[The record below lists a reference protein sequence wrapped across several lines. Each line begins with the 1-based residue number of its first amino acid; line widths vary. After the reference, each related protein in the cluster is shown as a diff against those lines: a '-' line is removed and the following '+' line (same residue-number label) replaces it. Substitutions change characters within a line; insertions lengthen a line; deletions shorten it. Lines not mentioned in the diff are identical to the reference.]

1 MAQKF
6 GNGRWVQEGFLDNRV
21 EGTVVGRIVFAAIG
35 PIDLYLKGNFKAD
48 IAGQVIQ
55 FRNSRFEDDDMA
67 AQVIGDMDSP
77 QIGTVN
83 LISFDPHPNLMPHP
97 YVEWFS
103 TGNNHYRFELNPDE
117 AWIVPEGERTMIDR
131 ESRRIREAFS
141 GVLSKRNRS
150 EKDSDWV

>member
-35 PIDLYLKGNFKAD
+35 PVDLYLKGNFKAD

-67 AQVIGDMDSP
+67 TQVIGDMEIP

-83 LISFDPHPNLMPHP
+83 LISFDPHPNLVPHP

-103 TGNNHYRFELNPDE
+103 TGNNHYRFELNTGE
-117 AWIVPEGERTMIDR
+117 AWIVPEGERSMIDR

-141 GVLSKRNRS
+141 GVSSQRNRS
-150 EKDSDWV
+150 EEDSDWV

>member
-6 GNGRWVQEGFLDNRV
+6 GNGRWVREGYLDNRV

-35 PIDLYLKGNFKAD
+35 PVDLYLQGNFKTD

-55 FRNSRFEDDDMA
+55 FRNSRFEDEDIA
-67 AQVIGDMDSP
+67 VQVIGDMESP

-83 LISFDPHPNLMPHP
+83 LISFDPHPNLNPHP

-103 TGNNHYRFELNPDE
+103 TGNQHYRFELLAGE
-117 AWIVPEGERTMIDR
+117 AWIVPEEERLAMDE
-131 ESRRIREAFS
+131 ESRRIRSACANLVGRASRGEDA
-141 GVLSKRNRS
+141 
-150 EKDSDWV
+150 DWV

>member
-6 GNGRWVQEGFLDNRV
+6 GNGRWVREGFLDNRV

-35 PIDLYLKGNFKAD
+35 SVDLYLKGNFKAD

-83 LISFDPHPNLMPHP
+83 LISFDPHPNLVPHP

-103 TGNNHYRFELNPDE
+103 ARNNHYRFELNPDE
-117 AWIVPEGERTMIDR
+117 AWIVPEEERTLIDR

-141 GVLSKRNRS
+141 GVSSKRSRP
-150 EKDSDWV
+150 EEDSDWV

>member
-6 GNGRWVQEGFLDNRV
+6 GNGRWVREGYLDNRV

-35 PIDLYLKGNFKAD
+35 PVDLYLQGNFKTD

-55 FRNSRFEDDDMA
+55 FRNSRFEDEDMA
-67 AQVIGDMDSP
+67 VQVIGDMESP

-83 LISFDPHPNLMPHP
+83 LISFDPHPNLNPHP

-103 TGNNHYRFELNPDE
+103 TGNHHCRFELLAGE
-117 AWIVPEGERTMIDR
+117 AWIVPEEERLAMDE
-131 ESRRIREAFS
+131 ESRRIRSACANLVGRASRGEDA
-141 GVLSKRNRS
+141 
-150 EKDSDWV
+150 DWV